1 MGTER
6 RRTTLTLREQ
16 NQIAVC
22 RGQLCQ
28 LRPTDGGDT
37 PAANS
42 PFPAFPVLV
51 AVLLSVQSENVVF
64 ARSGA
69 RLG

>member
-1 MGTER
+1 VGTER

-22 RGQLCQ
+22 RGQMCHAAD
-28 LRPTDGGDT
+28 RWGDT
-37 PAANS
+37 PAPNS

-51 AVLLSVQSENVVF
+51 DVLLSVQSENFVF